1 MKNGDQGWWFRS
13 KYSTVLYNPGT
24 AVMVVVVVIP
34 TYRREVG
41 DSKDGSNNTCRRDL
55 RRIQF
60 LSYQENVGDVSFKG

>member
-1 MKNGDQGWWFRS
+1 MTSGPHHAVIFSLMKNGDQGWWFRS

-41 DSKDGSNNTCRRDL
+41 DSKGW
-55 RRIQF
+55 IEQH
-60 LSYQENVGDVSFKG
+60 VSS